1 MPAGRN
7 SDGRLTIDFIGG
19 VFMDLMPK
27 EEYFSKAL
35 YTLDI
40 GQNDLGAGFSADAA
54 VASATATTVVTTSSP
69 QWLCNP
75 SFTNDFSFINDV
87 ISSFP
92 CALNVEEEDEDEG
105 EEEKQQQQQKNYH
118 SYELLEEEEEDEED
132 FDSDGKNLGARS
144 FWIHNTGPIGYLP
157 YILVN
162 LPSNAAAQMDNAGC
176 AKSHNN
182 VAHYFNQK
190 LKQAVVQLR
199 NNLPLA
205 AITCVDVYSVK
216 YSPFSHPKKHG
227 FEHPLVACCG
237 YGGKYNNSSS
247 VSCGGFAVNGTQL
260 PVGSCDRPSVRVN
273 WDGIHYTE
281 AANKFVFDQIS
292 TGAFSNPQLP
302 LKMACHQA
310 SKE

>member
-1 MPAGRN
+1 MMVIWSHTQRATFNFGDSNSDTGGLSAAYFQTPPPYGETSFRMPAGRN

-92 CALNVEEEDEDEG
+92 CALN
-105 EEEKQQQQQKNYH
+105 NLY
-118 SYELLEEEEEDEED
+118 S
-132 FDSDGKNLGARS
+132 LGARS

-216 YSPFSHPKKHG
+216 YSPFSHPKKH
-227 FEHPLVACCG
+227 
-237 YGGKYNNSSS
+237 
-247 VSCGGFAVNGTQL
+247 
-260 PVGSCDRPSVRVN
+260 
-273 WDGIHYTE
+273 
-281 AANKFVFDQIS
+281 
-292 TGAFSNPQLP
+292 
-302 LKMACHQA
+302 
-310 SKE
+310 